1 VWGLTVR
8 QPTQRDLQA
17 ETRRTQLL
25 DIALTLFAER
35 GVENVSIKDLATE
48 AEVAQGLIY
57 YYFKSKDEL
66 LAAVFQQHNPLP
78 EFEAIIRQIA
88 DLPAREGL
96 LFFARHLVIL
106 LNEKRPVLRLLV
118 RELLSPRSASLV
130 PVLSMR
136 EEVMTQLGRYFQSRV
151 AAGELRPHEPLV
163 PIQIL
168 VGSLLT
174 LSLLDQPLEPF
185 VVKLVDTVLEGIQAR

>member
-1 VWGLTVR
+1 MK

-17 ETRRTQLL
+17 ETRRSQLL

-78 EFEAIIRQIA
+78 EFEAIIKQIA

-96 LFFARHLVIL
+96 LMFASRLAEL
-106 LNEKRPVLRLLV
+106 LSEKRLVLRLLV

-130 PVLSMR
+130 QVLSMR
-136 EEVMTQLGRYFQSRV
+136 EEVMAQFGRYFQSRV
-151 AAGELRPHEPLV
+151 AAGELKPHDSLIS
-163 PIQIL
+163 IQML

-185 VVKLVDTVLEGIQAR
+185 VPKLVDTVLDGIRAD